1 MTNTL
6 YIIGNGFDLYH
17 RLDTWYSSFGLF
29 LKNNENDIYEYF
41 INYFGLPELDEDNE
55 ESLKDPL
62 WSQFEASL
70 ASLNIEEVLSEYS
83 EFAANPASE
92 DFSDGD
98 WDTIAVYVSQIRDD
112 LTITMLSLFKE
123 FILGVE
129 YTPEDQLTLLNIDPN
144 ALFFNFN
151 YTKSLEKYYH
161 VERSKILY
169 IHNSAESEDTLI
181 LGHGM
186 NPTEFERKEN
196 TPPEGLNDE
205 ELYEWKEAQSDV
217 FDFSIEKGRDELI
230 QYFSNS
236 FKATSVLIQKNQPFF
251 DLLTNIKK
259 VYVLGH
265 SLGEVDA
272 EYFKKIIS
280 SINNNETKWL
290 ASYHNTNEI
299 EEKRNKLLSYGL
311 LEKQIQI
318 LEMNEI

>member
-1 MTNTL
+1 MTDTL

-29 LKNNENDIYEYF
+29 LKNNDNDIYEYF
-41 INYFGLPELDEDNE
+41 INYFGLPELDEDDE

-70 ASLNIEEVLSEYS
+70 ASLDVEEVISEYS

-112 LTITMLSLFKE
+112 LTVKMLDLFKE
-123 FILGVE
+123 FVRGVE
-129 YTPEDQLTLLNIDPN
+129 YTPEDQLTLLNINPS

-161 VERSKILY
+161 VVQSKILY
-169 IHNSAESEDTLI
+169 IHNSAESEDKLV

-186 NPTEFERKEN
+186 NPKEFERKEN

-205 ELYEWKEAQSDV
+205 ELHEWREARSDA
-217 FDFSIEKGRDELI
+217 FDFSIERGRDELI

-236 FKATSVLIQKNQPFF
+236 FKATSVLIEKNQPFF
-251 DLLTNIKK
+251 NSLTNIKK

-265 SLGEVDA
+265 SLGDVDA

-280 SINNNETKWL
+280 SINNNQTKWFV
-290 ASYHNTNEI
+290 SYHNPNEI
-299 EEKRNKLLSYGL
+299 LEKRSKLLSYGL
-311 LEKQIQI
+311 LEEQIEI
-318 LEMNEI
+318 MKINEI